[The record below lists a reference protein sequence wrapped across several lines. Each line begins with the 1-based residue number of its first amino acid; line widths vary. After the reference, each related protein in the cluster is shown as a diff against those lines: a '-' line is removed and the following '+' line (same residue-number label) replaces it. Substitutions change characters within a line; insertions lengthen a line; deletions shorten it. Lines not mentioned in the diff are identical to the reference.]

1 MTSVHSR
8 QLGWTALILAM
19 ASWGSVVVTIKIAAR
34 GLPVQTITLIEVGS
48 AIALLGAVVLYRQTR
63 LARPSRMV
71 VLAGLLEPGVSYP
84 LINAGLAR
92 TSGTHGAVIVGTESM
107 IIVLLSAA
115 VARRLPTRRI
125 LLAVLVTT
133 LGAAL
138 VGGGE
143 GGSASIRGDLLV
155 AAGVVCA
162 ACYVLIA
169 QRAAVGTDTVTF
181 TFWQFVIGAAVIAP
195 VTAAASATGL
205 SGGLW
210 GHPTAGQLAAALAA
224 AVLGSAVAF
233 SLYNWALTQVSTVAA
248 GVSLTLIPVF
258 GVAFSAA
265 LLSEPVTLATLAAA
279 VAVIVGVVTSVEPE
293 PKPPGADGDGHD
305 GRSPVI
311 VITLSAA
318 RPG

>member
-1 MTSVHSR
+1 MSGR

-19 ASWGSVVVTIKIAAR
+19 ASWGSVVVTIKIAAH

-48 AIALLGAVVLYRQTR
+48 AIVLLGAVVWHRRTR
-63 LARPSRMV
+63 LARPSHLV
-71 VLAGLLEPGVSYP
+71 VLAGLLEPGASYP

-92 TSGTHGAVIVGTESM
+92 TSGTHGAVIVGTESVV
-107 IIVLLSAA
+107 IVLLSSALA
-115 VARRLPTRRI
+115 GRLPSRRV
-125 LLAVLVTT
+125 LLAVLVTAV
-133 LGAAL
+133 GAAF

-143 GGSASIRGDLLV
+143 GGTASVSGDLLV

-162 ACYVLIA
+162 AAYVLVA
-169 QRAAVGTDTVTF
+169 QRAAMGTDTVTL

-195 VTAAASATGL
+195 VTAVASATGL
-205 SGGLW
+205 SGGFW
-210 GHPTAGQLAAALAA
+210 GHPTAGQLGAALAA

-265 LLSEPVTLATLAAA
+265 LLSEPVTWATMAAA

-293 PKPPGADGDGHD
+293 PTPPAPVETVTTLRVSSG
-305 GRSPVI
+305 GR
-311 VITLSAA
+311 SAA
-318 RPG
+318 RPA

>member
-92 TSGTHGAVIVGTESM
+92 TSGAHGAVIVGTESV

-195 VTAAASATGL
+195 VDRGRVRNGTVGRILGTPDRGTARRRPRGRGARLRSGL
-205 SGGLW
+205 L
-210 GHPTAGQLAAALAA
+210 ALQL
-224 AVLGSAVAF
+224 
-233 SLYNWALTQVSTVAA
+233 ALTQVSTVAA

-265 LLSEPVTLATLAAA
+265 LLSEPVTWATLAAA
-279 VAVIVGVVTSVEPE
+279 VAVIVGVVASVEPE
-293 PKPPGADGDGHD
+293 PKPPAPMETATMVGH
-305 GRSPVI
+305 
-311 VITLSAA
+311 LSS
-318 RPG
+318 

>member
-1 MTSVHSR
+1 MSGR

-19 ASWGSVVVTIKIAAR
+19 ASWGSVVVTIKIAAH

-48 AIALLGAVVLYRQTR
+48 AIVLLGAVVLHRRTR
-63 LARPSRMV
+63 LARPSHLV
-71 VLAGLLEPGVSYP
+71 VLAGLLEPGASYP

-92 TSGTHGAVIVGTESM
+92 TSGTHGAVIVGTESVV
-107 IIVLLSAA
+107 IVLLSSALA
-115 VARRLPTRRI
+115 GRLPSRRV
-125 LLAVLVTT
+125 LLAVLVTAV
-133 LGAAL
+133 GAAF

-143 GGSASIRGDLLV
+143 GGTASVSGDLLV

-162 ACYVLIA
+162 AAYVLVA
-169 QRAAVGTDTVTF
+169 QRAAMGTDTVTL
-181 TFWQFVIGAAVIAP
+181 TFWQFVIGATVIAP
-195 VTAAASATGL
+195 VTAVASATGL
-205 SGGLW
+205 SGGFW
-210 GHPTAGQLAAALAA
+210 GHPTAGQLGAALAA

-265 LLSEPVTLATLAAA
+265 LLSEPVTWATMAAA

-293 PKPPGADGDGHD
+293 PTPPAPVETVTTLRVSSG
-305 GRSPVI
+305 GR
-311 VITLSAA
+311 SAA
-318 RPG
+318 RPA